1 MPIAPFVVA
10 FLILLLSCWQRC
22 AGHIAGLLLS
32 VRSEFSNLLDGS
44 CNSFMHKFFL
54 IRFISSSEWTQNM
67 DWLCIGH
74 TCPWL
79 CERISEFCSTIF
91 HIFFFAYI
99 EKVLFFYTAKE
110 CSQFESRRYERMHTY
125 THEIGLFIVFCYTFY
140 LIWLYDYCSPCKS
153 DRLDYKRFG
162 LLIVLQMLLS
172 TFIIRMNGLTRTR
185 STIRLHTW

>member
-1 MPIAPFVVA
+1 MPIAPFPVA

-91 HIFFFAYI
+91 HIFFLHI
-99 EKVLFFYTAKE
+99 SKKFYFSIPQKNVANLNQEGTRECTHTHTRLGFSLCFVIHFIWFDCMTIVHLAKATDWITNDSV
-110 CSQFESRRYERMHTY
+110 CS
-125 THEIGLFIVFCYTFY
+125 
-140 LIWLYDYCSPCKS
+140 LYYRCCC
-153 DRLDYKRFG
+153 R
-162 LLIVLQMLLS
+162 LLS
-172 TFIIRMNGLTRTR
+172 
-185 STIRLHTW
+185 